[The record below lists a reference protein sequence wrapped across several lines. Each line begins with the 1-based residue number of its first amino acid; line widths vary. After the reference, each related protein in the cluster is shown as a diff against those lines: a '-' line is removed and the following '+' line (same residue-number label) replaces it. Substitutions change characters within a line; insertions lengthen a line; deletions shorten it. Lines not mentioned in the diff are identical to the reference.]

1 MWTPEGIRP
10 IVTVTGSHQRTC
22 VFGTITIDGK
32 QLFRQY
38 DVFNQYVFLKYLKE
52 LQRKFRKLLLF
63 IDRAVQHRSSIMVRK
78 HLEENKDVIRVEYL
92 PKGSSDYNA
101 VEECWRQ
108 GKDDLLVS
116 KYYPKFFNLKSAIA
130 NYYRTRRF
138 KLDITKYLFRKDSQ
152 RINVIEY
159 NKVATAWFV
168 EATHEKDFRGIP
180 ATHKKFETV
189 GMNVFHF
196 EGNKIKEAWFIA
208 DGLTPALELG
218 IVETKSNENSQLL

>member
-22 VFGTITIDGK
+22 VSGTITIDGK

-78 HLEENKDVIRVEYL
+78 HLEENKDAIRVEYL

-138 KLDITKYLFRKDSQ
+138 KLDITKYLFRQ
-152 RINVIEY
+152 QY
-159 NKVATAWFV
+159 Q
-168 EATHEKDFRGIP
+168 
-180 ATHKKFETV
+180 
-189 GMNVFHF
+189 M
-196 EGNKIKEAWFIA
+196 
-208 DGLTPALELG
+208 
-218 IVETKSNENSQLL
+218 

>member
-1 MWTPEGIRP
+1 MKFISTDYYTSGASVLKSQERGLLTLHQTKKRSSSKKGREIISSIPKDFNVAVEDESIFIHDALIRRRMWTPEGIRP

-38 DVFNQYVFLKYLKE
+38 DVFNQYAFLKYLKE

-63 IDRAVQHRSSIMVRK
+63 IDRAVQHRSSIMIRK

-116 KYYPKFFNLKSAIA
+116 KYYPKFLNLKNAIA

-138 KLDITKYLFRKDSQ
+138 KLDITKYLFRKDS
-152 RINVIEY
+152 
-159 NKVATAWFV
+159 
-168 EATHEKDFRGIP
+168 
-180 ATHKKFETV
+180 
-189 GMNVFHF
+189 
-196 EGNKIKEAWFIA
+196 
-208 DGLTPALELG
+208 
-218 IVETKSNENSQLL
+218 

>member
-1 MWTPEGIRP
+1 MWTPEGTRP

-38 DVFNQYVFLKYLKE
+38 DVFNQYAFLKYLKE

-63 IDRAVQHRSSIMVRK
+63 IDRAAQHRSSIMIRK

-92 PKGSSDYNA
+92 PKGSPDYNA

-116 KYYPKFFNLKSAIA
+116 KYYPKFHNLKCAIA
-130 NYYRTRRF
+130 NYYRTKRF
-138 KLDITKYLFRKDSQ
+138 KLEITKYLLRNDS
-152 RINVIEY
+152 
-159 NKVATAWFV
+159 
-168 EATHEKDFRGIP
+168 
-180 ATHKKFETV
+180 
-189 GMNVFHF
+189 
-196 EGNKIKEAWFIA
+196 
-208 DGLTPALELG
+208 
-218 IVETKSNENSQLL
+218 

>member
-1 MWTPEGIRP
+1 VEDESIFIHDALIRRRMWTPEGIRP

-32 QLFRQY
+32 YLFRQH

-101 VEECWRQ
+101 VEEC
-108 GKDDLLVS
+108 
-116 KYYPKFFNLKSAIA
+116 Y
-130 NYYRTRRF
+130 
-138 KLDITKYLFRKDSQ
+138 
-152 RINVIEY
+152 
-159 NKVATAWFV
+159 
-168 EATHEKDFRGIP
+168 
-180 ATHKKFETV
+180 
-189 GMNVFHF
+189 
-196 EGNKIKEAWFIA
+196 
-208 DGLTPALELG
+208 
-218 IVETKSNENSQLL
+218 SQLWGACLGKIVSELMLLSVSLRLNLAYR